1 MDKVISDFQPL
12 LFIWQIIILV
22 GLLFVFYLVYLLYK
36 FLRKNT

>member
-1 MDKVISDFQPL
+1 MDKVISDFEPL

-36 FLRKNT
+36 FLKKNI

>member
-1 MDKVISDFQPL
+1 MEKIIEDFNGGL
-12 LFIWQIIILV
+12 LVWQIIILV